1 MSVDG
6 HEPSVEDAEDALL
19 EGDRGFASAR
29 PGSARAA
36 WAVPTFRTVFL
47 GAFASNVGTW
57 MQNVVL
63 GAVAYEL
70 TGSAG
75 FVGLMA
81 FCQLGPLLLLSL
93 VGGAIADTFDRRR
106 ILVAVSVEQTLLTL
120 ALAAVVRD
128 ADPNRLLMLA
138 LVFGIGVGQ
147 SIFAPTFA
155 SVLPGLVGRENLSGA
170 IALNSAQMNGS
181 RVIGPAIGAV
191 IYAQVGASWVFLLNA
206 ATYGFI
212 IVAVMSVTLPR
223 AVRGSRPRGVREVLS
238 GLAVVRDDKV
248 VRTCLVTISV
258 FSLLCLPFVS
268 HLPVL
273 ASENL
278 GIDPETPAYGWLYA
292 TFGLGAVAGAL
303 SIGSS
308 FAAER
313 IDHLNRVGLIGFAV
327 ALSAFAL
334 LRDAE
339 PAFPVAFIVG
349 FCYFATITSLSTV
362 LQHRLDDAVRGR
374 VMALWIMG
382 FGGTVPIG
390 AILAGPLIDAT
401 SITAVVLFGVA
412 VALGLAVYSDL
423 RGADTPTPEGVR
435 A

>member
-1 MSVDG
+1 
-6 HEPSVEDAEDALL
+6 
-19 EGDRGFASAR
+19 
-29 PGSARAA
+29 
-36 WAVPTFRTVFL
+36 
-47 GAFASNVGTW
+47 
-57 MQNVVL
+57 
-63 GAVAYEL
+63 
-70 TGSAG
+70 
-75 FVGLMA
+75 
-81 FCQLGPLLLLSL
+81 
-93 VGGAIADTFDRRR
+93 
-106 ILVAVSVEQTLLTL
+106 
-120 ALAAVVRD
+120 
-128 ADPNRLLMLA
+128 
-138 LVFGIGVGQ
+138 
-147 SIFAPTFA
+147 
-155 SVLPGLVGRENLSGA
+155 
-170 IALNSAQMNGS
+170 
-181 RVIGPAIGAV
+181 
-191 IYAQVGASWVFLLNA
+191 VFLLNA
-206 ATYGFI
+206 VTYGFI
-212 IVAVMSVTLPR
+212 IVAVMGVTLPR
-223 AVRGSRPRGVREVLS
+223 TTSGSRPRSVRELLS
-238 GLAVVRDDKV
+238 GLAVVRDDKA

-278 GIDPETPAYGWLYA
+278 GIDPESTAYGWLYA

-313 IDHLNRVGLIGFAV
+313 IDHLNRVGLVGFAV

-334 LRDAE
+334 LRDPE
-339 PAFPVAFIVG
+339 PAFPVAFMVG

-412 VALGLAVYSDL
+412 VALGLAAYSDL
-423 RGADTPTPEGVR
+423 RGADTPTPVTS